1 MLDRV
6 TQRSRGFGFVHFDN
20 KEDMDEAIEKLHDT
34 EIDGRKISVTRAIPQ
49 DSIQPGTPAAAL
61 GKRERYANFAS
72 KLLYQTQAHVL
83 WTFRQGRADCH
94 ENQVLEML
102 EQSLVGSFG
111 TAESPPAGEI

>member
-61 GKRERYANFAS
+61 GKRERYAYFVPIIF
-72 KLLYQTQAHVL
+72 YQNRL
-83 WTFRQGRADCH
+83 MYFGLPGRA
-94 ENQVLEML
+94 VLIAMKIK
-102 EQSLVGSFG
+102 SLRCLDNL
-111 TAESPPAGEI
+111 T